1 MVLKLNSAIRNI
13 FNLYYFLVNT
23 EDSTITLILYMYIFS
38 VLMSKQNPSMLKV
51 RNFTK
56 EELAKMNPDDR
67 QKPYICESKFLTL
80 E

>member
-1 MVLKLNSAIRNI
+1 
-13 FNLYYFLVNT
+13 
-23 EDSTITLILYMYIFS
+23 
-38 VLMSKQNPSMLKV
+38 MSKQNPSMLKV